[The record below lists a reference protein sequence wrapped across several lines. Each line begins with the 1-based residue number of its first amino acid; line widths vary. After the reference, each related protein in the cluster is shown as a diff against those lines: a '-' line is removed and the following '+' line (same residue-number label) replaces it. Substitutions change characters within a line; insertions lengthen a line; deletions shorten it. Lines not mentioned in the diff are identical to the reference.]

1 MYIKMGCTVTV
12 TIMKG
17 RSDIPLDDTDQNTD
31 LDDED
36 PYRGLKI
43 LEKAIL
49 LILILFIG
57 FIFLILLSGTAF
69 SSGEEWTPNADFS

>member
-1 MYIKMGCTVTV
+1 MMNRT
-12 TIMKG
+12 
-17 RSDIPLDDTDQNTD
+17 DIPKQDMDQNSD
-31 LDDED
+31 LDAED

-43 LEKAIL
+43 FEKAFL

-57 FIFLILLSGTAF
+57 FIFLMLLSGTAF

>member
-1 MYIKMGCTVTV
+1 MMNRT
-12 TIMKG
+12 
-17 RSDIPLDDTDQNTD
+17 DIPKQDMDQNTD
-31 LDDED
+31 LDAED

-57 FIFLILLSGTAF
+57 FIFLMLLSGTAF

>member
-1 MYIKMGCTVTV
+1 
-12 TIMKG
+12 MKVKEG
-17 RSDIPLDDTDQNTD
+17 RSDIPMQDMDQNTN

-36 PYRGLKI
+36 PYRGLEI
-43 LEKAIL
+43 LEKAFL

-57 FIFLILLSGTAF
+57 FIFLMLLSGTAF

>member
-1 MYIKMGCTVTV
+1 MINRT
-12 TIMKG
+12 
-17 RSDIPLDDTDQNTD
+17 DIPMKDMDQNTNP
-31 LDDED
+31 DDED

-43 LEKAIL
+43 LEKASL
-49 LILILFIG
+49 LSMILFIG

>member
-1 MYIKMGCTVTV
+1 ME
-12 TIMKG
+12 G
-17 RSDIPLDDTDQNTD
+17 RSDIPMQDMDQNTNP
-31 LDDED
+31 DDED

-57 FIFLILLSGTAF
+57 FIFLTLLSGTAF

>member
-1 MYIKMGCTVTV
+1 MINRT
-12 TIMKG
+12 
-17 RSDIPLDDTDQNTD
+17 DIPMKDMDQSTN

-43 LEKAIL
+43 LEKAIF

>member
-1 MYIKMGCTVTV
+1 MNIKMGCTVTV
-12 TIMKG
+12 TVMKG
-17 RSDIPLDDTDQNTD
+17 RSDIPLEDMDQNTD
-31 LDDED
+31 LDAED

>member
-1 MYIKMGCTVTV
+1 M
-12 TIMKG
+12 
-17 RSDIPLDDTDQNTD
+17 DQNTD
-31 LDDED
+31 LDAED

-57 FIFLILLSGTAF
+57 FIFLMLLSGTAF

>member
-1 MYIKMGCTVTV
+1 
-12 TIMKG
+12 MKVKEG
-17 RSDIPLDDTDQNTD
+17 RSDIPMQDMDQNTN

-36 PYRGLKI
+36 PYRGLEI
-43 LEKAIL
+43 LEKAFL

-57 FIFLILLSGTAF
+57 FIFLMLLSCTAF

>member
-1 MYIKMGCTVTV
+1 
-12 TIMKG
+12 MKVMEG
-17 RSDIPLDDTDQNTD
+17 RSDIPMQDMDQNTNP
-31 LDDED
+31 DDED

-43 LEKAIL
+43 LEKAFL

-57 FIFLILLSGTAF
+57 FIFLMLLSGTAF

>member
-1 MYIKMGCTVTV
+1 MINRT
-12 TIMKG
+12 
-17 RSDIPLDDTDQNTD
+17 DIPMKDMDQRTNP
-31 LDDED
+31 DDED

>member
-1 MYIKMGCTVTV
+1 MMNRT
-12 TIMKG
+12 
-17 RSDIPLDDTDQNTD
+17 DIPKQDMDQNTD
-31 LDDED
+31 LDAED

-43 LEKAIL
+43 FEKAIL

-57 FIFLILLSGTAF
+57 FIFLMLLSGTAF

>member
-1 MYIKMGCTVTV
+1 MTNRT
-12 TIMKG
+12 
-17 RSDIPLDDTDQNTD
+17 DIPMKDMDQNTD
-31 LDDED
+31 LDAED

-43 LEKAIL
+43 LEKAML

>member
-1 MYIKMGCTVTV
+1 MIN
-12 TIMKG
+12 
-17 RSDIPLDDTDQNTD
+17 RPDIPMKDMEQNTNP
-31 LDDED
+31 DDED

>member
-17 RSDIPLDDTDQNTD
+17 RSDIPLEDTDQNTD

>member
-1 MYIKMGCTVTV
+1 MERI
-12 TIMKG
+12 
-17 RSDIPLDDTDQNTD
+17 SDIPTEDMDQNTD
-31 LDDED
+31 LDAED

-49 LILILFIG
+49 LILVLFIG

>member
-1 MYIKMGCTVTV
+1 
-12 TIMKG
+12 MKVIEG
-17 RSDIPLDDTDQNTD
+17 RSDIPMQDMDQNTN

-36 PYRGLKI
+36 PYRGLEI
-43 LEKAIL
+43 LEKAFL

-57 FIFLILLSGTAF
+57 FIFLMLLSGTAF

>member
-1 MYIKMGCTVTV
+1 MINRT
-12 TIMKG
+12 
-17 RSDIPLDDTDQNTD
+17 DIPMKDMDQSTNP
-31 LDDED
+31 DDED

-49 LILILFIG
+49 LILILLIG

>member
-1 MYIKMGCTVTV
+1 MNRT
-12 TIMKG
+12 
-17 RSDIPLDDTDQNTD
+17 DIPKQDMDQNTN
-31 LDDED
+31 LDAED

-57 FIFLILLSGTAF
+57 FIFLMLLSGTAF

>member
-1 MYIKMGCTVTV
+1 MINRT
-12 TIMKG
+12 
-17 RSDIPLDDTDQNTD
+17 DIPMKDMDQSTNP
-31 LDDED
+31 DDED

-49 LILILFIG
+49 LILILIIG

>member
-1 MYIKMGCTVTV
+1 MMNRT
-12 TIMKG
+12 
-17 RSDIPLDDTDQNTD
+17 DIPKQDMDQNTD
-31 LDDED
+31 LDAED

-57 FIFLILLSGTAF
+57 FSFLMLLSGSAF

>member
-1 MYIKMGCTVTV
+1 MTNRT
-12 TIMKG
+12 
-17 RSDIPLDDTDQNTD
+17 DIPMQDMDQNTD
-31 LDDED
+31 LDAED

-43 LEKAIL
+43 LEKSML

-57 FIFLILLSGTAF
+57 FIYLILLSGTAF

>member
-1 MYIKMGCTVTV
+1 MMNRT
-12 TIMKG
+12 
-17 RSDIPLDDTDQNTD
+17 DIPKQDMDQNTD
-31 LDDED
+31 LDAED

-57 FIFLILLSGTAF
+57 FIFIMLLSGTAF

>member
-1 MYIKMGCTVTV
+1 MINRT
-12 TIMKG
+12 
-17 RSDIPLDDTDQNTD
+17 DIPMEDMDQNTNP
-31 LDDED
+31 DDED

>member
-1 MYIKMGCTVTV
+1 MMNRTDVPKQDM
-12 TIMKG
+12 
-17 RSDIPLDDTDQNTD
+17 DQNTD
-31 LDDED
+31 LDAED

-57 FIFLILLSGTAF
+57 FIFLMLLSGTAF

>member
-1 MYIKMGCTVTV
+1 MTNRT
-12 TIMKG
+12 
-17 RSDIPLDDTDQNTD
+17 DIPMQDMDQNTD
-31 LDDED
+31 LDAED

-43 LEKAIL
+43 LEKAML